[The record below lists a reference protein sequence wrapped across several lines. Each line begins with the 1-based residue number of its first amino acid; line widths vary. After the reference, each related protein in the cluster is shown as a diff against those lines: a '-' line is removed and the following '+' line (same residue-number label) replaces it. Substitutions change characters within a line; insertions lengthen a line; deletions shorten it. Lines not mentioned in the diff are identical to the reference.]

1 MDQISCYDTGID
13 KELESMTSNDVNE
26 LLNAVF
32 ARSDFD
38 KDTLL
43 AQWNW
48 DSLARVLLTAE
59 FQERFDLDVTAE
71 EMSSWIK
78 VSDLVDFTL
87 EKMGL
92 TEIED

>member
-1 MDQISCYDTGID
+1 MSYSRINEINAL
-13 KELESMTSNDVNE
+13 LE
-26 LLNAVF
+26 AVF

-38 KDTLL
+38 DSTLL

-71 EMSSWIK
+71 EMNTWTK
-78 VSDLVDFTL
+78 VSDLVDYAID
-87 EKMGL
+87 KMEVAG
-92 TEIED
+92 IED